1 RSDTPPLLRR
11 LINEYP
17 EWKEQIVKGMVSRGG
32 LSGLSA
38 ILSEFNTPFGTASGT
53 TIQWNTEEKFLTGL
67 FLIENS
73 PVPVERLLL
82 VLPAVLSQWETAKW
96 DAKTP
101 SLMLIRCLEEMA
113 SQDFNK
119 VGLRP
124 MASGRVYADF
134 LPLLESARK
143 TGRADSIACIAR
155 FFRKIAADPKL
166 DPAQK
171 EALHDAIIAGLNH
184 ADPEVRAAFNQIHFK
199 EYLPGKPP
207 PAGGGSSGALGLALG
222 IGAGLAT
229 FLGSDGAHAA
239 VEASAHVFYRGDL
252 RDLAL
257 FASGAMLLGLFGR
270 IRTCFQNWWL
280 SKDSKNE
287 TFVFTRSLFPSEI
300 ADHLEFHYWIDDENS
315 FEGIVIKDVQ
325 IGEHHFAKG
334 DHLGFHDG
342 RLAYARFHQARK
354 FGPISSTYRVFFHEN
369 GKLQSALSA
378 SPQTL
383 EGKFFAESAEIWF
396 DTQGRLMASSE
407 SKNGERLRAFAPPT
421 LLGMDFLLNGQAT
434 FTGTL
439 LAGLATLASSGMVL
453 GVFDWLGRWIKV
465 LFHAESVGEPTIK
478 PDLED
483 AIISP
488 RQKAKSLYREKVREP
503 DPEIEG
509 WIDQLKNADYRV
521 R

>member
-1 RSDTPPLLRR
+1 GIWAMANRDKEPSSKAREIIQKAKEKKWVEAFQGTLKIQGKGEVVEILRELVEAGIPMDAQTENFINSLFRRVPSDYSEELSEPKLRVIRKFYETFEKVNLKNKAILEQRGQRSPQEIAGILLNFLTIEEYQLEPPQDIFLERGILKLLQGAPAGAKKYLQRCWLGTDGKHFLDEAILEKIMEVIAEGQRFNWIVETIGVANVYDALWTSERSDTPPLLRR

-207 PAGGGSSGALGLALG
+207 PAGVGSSGALGLALAG
-222 IGAGLAT
+222 IGTGLAT

-239 VEASAHVFYRGDL
+239 VEASAHVFSRGDL
-252 RDLAL
+252 
-257 FASGAMLLGLFGR
+257 S
-270 IRTCFQNWWL
+270 
-280 SKDSKNE
+280 
-287 TFVFTRSLFPSEI
+287 
-300 ADHLEFHYWIDDENS
+300 
-315 FEGIVIKDVQ
+315 
-325 IGEHHFAKG
+325 
-334 DHLGFHDG
+334 
-342 RLAYARFHQARK
+342 AR
-354 FGPISSTYRVFFHEN
+354 
-369 GKLQSALSA
+369 
-378 SPQTL
+378 
-383 EGKFFAESAEIWF
+383 
-396 DTQGRLMASSE
+396 
-407 SKNGERLRAFAPPT
+407 
-421 LLGMDFLLNGQAT
+421 
-434 FTGTL
+434 
-439 LAGLATLASSGMVL
+439 
-453 GVFDWLGRWIKV
+453 
-465 LFHAESVGEPTIK
+465 
-478 PDLED
+478 
-483 AIISP
+483 
-488 RQKAKSLYREKVREP
+488 
-503 DPEIEG
+503 
-509 WIDQLKNADYRV
+509 
-521 R
+521 